1 MCLGEKHE
9 PLLFSSPSVIRSHSW
24 HKYRPFCNLE
34 GASILPSDADQV
46 DNLRDGASKHGLQPG
61 KGWVRKGGVGKMH
74 AWVVVVTW
82 DANRRVHSQMPDKQ
96 KLYLFPLV
104 PW

>member
-1 MCLGEKHE
+1 MNHIVVL
-9 PLLFSSPSVIRSHSW
+9 PPSVIRSHCW
-24 HKYRPFCNLE
+24 HTYRPFCNLE

-61 KGWVRKGGVGKMH
+61 RGGLEI
-74 AWVVVVTW
+74 VVLAKCMLGLLLLHGMQVEGGL
-82 DANRRVHSQMPDKQ
+82 HSQMPDKQ